1 MPAQAPP
8 RDRWRVV
15 RAGLGLGLAI
25 FALATVAAQV
35 DAQSAQ
41 SAPSAPSGLPLVLA
55 PETAPALLF
64 ALLLGLGIAGQ
75 VAGRYYASRSAS
87 LIGAALVIGAGIFE
101 RDPVLVVGQLVIVAA
116 LWPTARHGAR
126 SADGRIPRKPGPKS
140 AA

>member
-75 VAGRYYASRSAS
+75 VAGRYYASRRRPAS
-87 LIGAALVIGAGIFE
+87 KRRRRTATRRRLAPARVRRVTTRRGRSLV
-101 RDPVLVVGQLVIVAA
+101 L
-116 LWPTARHGAR
+116 PTVR
-126 SADGRIPRKPGPKS
+126 
-140 AA
+140 

>member
-1 MPAQAPP
+1 M
-8 RDRWRVV
+8 
-15 RAGLGLGLAI
+15 AI

-35 DAQSAQ
+35 DAQSVL
-41 SAPSAPSGLPLVLA
+41 SAPSGLPLVLA

-87 LIGAALVIGAGIFE
+87 LIGAALVIGAGLFE

-116 LWPTARHGAR
+116 LWPTARQGAR
-126 SADGRIPRKPGPKS
+126 TADGRIPRKPGPKS